1 MYQNRIKYMPQD
13 ILEKRFKIDT
23 RGYRMKEVDQY
34 LDDIISDYEQ
44 FYEAINTLEKEKA
57 DLLAE
62 IMKLK
67 QELRNYKLNI
77 EVASSTTKSG
87 AEVTNMDI
95 LRRLSQVE
103 KTVYEYMNHEEE
115 DKDNN

>member
-1 MYQNRIKYMPQD
+1 MPQD

-44 FYEAINTLEKEKA
+44 FFDALNNLEKEKA

-62 IMKLK
+62 NMRLK
-67 QELRNYKLNI
+67 QELRNYKLNM
-77 EVASSTTKSG
+77 EVASSTTKAG
-87 AEVTNMDI
+87 VEVTNMDI

-103 KTVYEYMNHEEE
+103 KTVYEFMNRDEE
-115 DKDNN
+115 DKDDN